1 MRHQQPTQKTELIKC
16 IIRPL
21 AERMGN
27 GGDGEA
33 AASHS
38 ISQNDLLRNLRHLSI
53 SDDSGK
59 NEKRTEREK
68 EPAPVRPPSSQY
80 ELNYRPM
87 VAGLRRK
94 LWEEGYRHRNQ
105 RKLKGFRHEK
115 LEWRVPAIERP
126 PSRKRG

>member
-1 MRHQQPTQKTELIKC
+1 
-16 IIRPL
+16 
-21 AERMGN
+21 MGN
-27 GGDGEA
+27 GGDGE
-33 AASHS
+33 ASHS
-38 ISQNDLLRNLRHLSI
+38 ISQNDLLGNLLQLSI
-53 SDDSGK
+53 SDDAGE
-59 NEKRTEREK
+59 NEKRTEQEK
-68 EPAPVRPPSSQY
+68 EPAPLRPPSSQY

-126 PSRKRG
+126 SSRKRG